1 MPPELVSAM
10 DRCGQAD
17 RRRALR
23 AISRASEASGF
34 GAACAAAARI
44 FGSGRVPDDASCDLL
59 ARRIAG
65 GAQEEG
71 GADLA
76 VYDLVARG
84 GGAR

>member
-1 MPPELVSAM
+1 MKRHDAEA
-10 DRCGQAD
+10 
-17 RRRALR
+17 
-23 AISRASEASGF
+23 ASLKLAET
-34 GAACAAAARI
+34 RI

-84 GGAR
+84 GEAR

>member
-1 MPPELVSAM
+1 MLRPETF
-10 DRCGQAD
+10 
-17 RRRALR
+17 RRSNPQIRR
-23 AISRASEASGF
+23 YQTQF